1 MGIGA
6 GVATVFTAPIGGV
19 LIAFEDCGSFYLG
32 STKMFWQCFLA
43 TCSGVFVNQLLRL
56 SVKHGDL
63 SFFDTTKYT
72 R

>member
-1 MGIGA
+1 
-6 GVATVFTAPIGGV
+6 
-19 LIAFEDCGSFYLG
+19 
-32 STKMFWQCFLA
+32 MFWQCFLA

>member
-1 MGIGA
+1 MGIAA

-32 STKMFWQCFLA
+32 STKIVLA
-43 TCSGVFVNQLLRL
+43 VLPGHVLGVFVNQLLRL
-56 SVKHGDL
+56 SVKHGDP